1 MEPPQDALCCW
12 CGAAPCDWEIYEE
25 ELWLA
30 TGRMLPKLQRCKHQN
45 RVLRQTLGRIYLYHK
60 AGNLC
65 ERSLV
70 ALLTPCISP
79 PALLSVEPYRD
90 FFFILRRLLDWPHRV
105 CPIETFHWI
114 ISVSAS

>member
-30 TGRMLPKLQRCKHQN
+30 TGRMLPKLQRRKHQN
-45 RVLRQTLGRIYLYHK
+45 RVLRQTLGRIYLQE
-60 AGNLC
+60 GGQSLWRCSSMCQRNSNNSGQTRQ

-70 ALLTPCISP
+70 ALLTLCISP
-79 PALLSVEPYRD
+79 PALLSVE
-90 FFFILRRLLDWPHRV
+90 
-105 CPIETFHWI
+105 
-114 ISVSAS
+114 AA